1 MKKLVPLAQRRKK
14 ERSRLKKIA
23 APAKDLSAPKDENR
37 IIYSLEIVF
46 CVILLAAM
54 EGKTL
59 CAKIAEYWS
68 HCRPLLKKTFPNY
81 SDSNISHDTVRR
93 ITMII
98 GKDKNSVLINQFVQM
113 LRSRLSHP
121 VAAVEGQ
128 AVRASRNKSGHSPY
142 VLNIMDEDN
151 EIILARQ
158 VIAEK
163 KNEIT
168 YASKLIGTLDISG
181 AIVTADA
188 LNIQREFTAQ
198 IIEAKADYCLALK
211 KSGYD
216 LRTGPWLL

>member
-1 MKKLVPLAQRRKK
+1 
-14 ERSRLKKIA
+14 
-23 APAKDLSAPKDENR
+23 
-37 IIYSLEIVF
+37 
-46 CVILLAAM
+46 M
-54 EGKTL
+54 EGKTS
-59 CAKIAEYWS
+59 CAEIAEYWS

-81 SDSNISHDTVRR
+81 PDSNISHDTVRR

-98 GKDKNSVLINQFVQM
+98 GKDKNSALINQFVQK

-121 VAAVEGQ
+121 VATVDRQ
-128 AVRASRNKSGHSPY
+128 AVRASRNKSGHSLY

-188 LNIQREFTAQ
+188 LNTQREFAAQ